1 MIFNNLIISWLV
13 WKIFLKNLK
22 NIPYFSVI
30 LSFVSSAYGYTL
42 SEYNTFITTLARQ
55 PEYQAD
61 FEQNIEQ
68 LLKQEPNYFNYTPF
82 NENYTFECDTQ
93 DFVSAEVPKSVHR
106 LRPGD
111 INVRF
116 DLEL

>member
-1 MIFNNLIISWLV
+1 MLSFKVVCL
-13 WKIFLKNLK
+13 
-22 NIPYFSVI
+22 FSVI
-30 LSFVSSAYGYTL
+30 LLLGSIAYGYTL
-42 SEYNTFITTLARQ
+42 NEYNTFITTLARQ

-61 FEQNIEQ
+61 FEQNIEK
-68 LLKQEPNYFNYTPF
+68 LLKQEPNYFDYTPF

-93 DFVSAEVPKSVHR
+93 NFVSVQVPKSVHR

-116 DLEL
+116 IF